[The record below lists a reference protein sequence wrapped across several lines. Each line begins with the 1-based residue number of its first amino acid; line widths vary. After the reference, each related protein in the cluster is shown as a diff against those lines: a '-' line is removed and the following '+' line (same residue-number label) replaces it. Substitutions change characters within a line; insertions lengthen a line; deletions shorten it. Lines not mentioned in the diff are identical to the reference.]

1 MSAATKVTLKRDQA
15 YGLYISLVLYGRAG
29 KFNAYLNDNTSWDSR
44 IETYQRCR
52 ECGILHYTV
61 NLANGDKVV
70 LQEEDTITF
79 VATDGRVIVW

>member
-15 YGLYISLVLYGRAG
+15 YDLYISLVLYGRAG
-29 KFNAYLNDNTSWDSR
+29 KFNAYLNNNTSWDSR
-44 IETYQRCR
+44 IETYQMRR
-52 ECGILHYTV
+52 ESSILYYMANLV
-61 NLANGDKVV
+61 NGNKVV